1 MKKNNYEYPNG
12 TLRNKLNI
20 KDNEKLKQA
29 ESDIVTVRINEV
41 IKEGYFEPTEDYIR
55 ELHKYL
61 FSDVY
66 EFAGCYRT
74 IDIYKSERVLAG
86 LSVEY
91 ASPDNIE
98 YQIRC
103 LIEFIK
109 NTDFDSLNKEERVDY
124 ITEVIVSL
132 WNTHPFRE
140 GNTRTTLVYMRELLK
155 SYGIEFDKNFF
166 KNNGTFE
173 YARDAL
179 VAACFESKDFEV
191 ERNYVYIKRMISD
204 IMDTREKRK

>member
-109 NTDFDSLNKEERVDY
+109 NTDFYSLNKEERVDY

-140 GNTRTTLVYMRELLK
+140 GNTRTTLVFMRELLK

>member
-1 MKKNNYEYPNG
+1 MKKNNYIYPNG

-20 KDNEKLKQA
+20 RDNEKLKQA

-41 IKEGYFEPTEDYIR
+41 IKEGYFEPTEEYIR

-61 FSDVY
+61 FGDVY
-66 EFAGCYRT
+66 EFAGYYRT

-109 NTDFDSLNKEERVDY
+109 NTDFYSLNKEERVDY
-124 ITEVIVSL
+124 ITNVVVSL

-140 GNTRTTLVYMRELLK
+140 GNTRTTALF
-155 SYGIEFDKNFF
+155 IEKYLESLGYDVDNSIF
-166 KNNGTFE
+166 K
-173 YARDAL
+173 
-179 VAACFESKDFEV
+179 
-191 ERNYVYIKRMISD
+191 
-204 IMDTREKRK
+204 EK